1 MEYTLEQLK
10 MIFDCI
16 PGIAVMNVLRNGEH
30 HNLFFK
36 DSVPGFFGVS
46 KEEIINEYKQD
57 ASLIMLEEDRKVL
70 NSYAVG
76 IINTNHEIS
85 LSCRCKHAILGFIWV
100 QVIFRYLGTYQGDPI
115 YLSVFHGEGKDL
127 ATNAPGGII
136 VYSGEGDDQLYYIS
150 PNMLRM
156 LGYCET
162 EFRTKVKNHFS
173 LIIYQKDRKQV
184 ISDIDQQV
192 AKDNYVNIDYR
203 IEKKDKTLM
212 WVHNEGHCV
221 VDETGRKTCYVSI
234 NDVTETIREKERLTL
249 QTSEME
255 RIIANI
261 PSGIMVYKVKKSKI
275 EFVAANNTVFNELG
289 LSREQLVNGVQKD
302 FVKIIHPD
310 DLKNTVSIMSKFGTP
325 NAHFSFITRLRSNK
339 EANYKWLRFE
349 TKTVNAKDEVFAYS
363 IISDVTIE
371 KENEQALEKKRQY
384 ELERFNHEYQLLVMS
399 KTNSLCM
406 FVLNLSKNTCDLLN
420 GKSQGWVDLIADKSV
435 DGLLNNVIKYIDN
448 EDAQHAF
455 SKVMSCKSLLTLY
468 EEGQRMQEMVYRRS
482 DEKGNLIWVRLV
494 VSMLEEPISH
504 DVVAAM
510 YSEDIDTQ
518 IKDREIIQRVTDREF
533 DYIALINVKTHKY
546 QSRYIGNVLKNY
558 QEFNGEKLNVTWDYE
573 TVVERAILNWI
584 DEDKREEMRQK
595 LQLNYVIK
603 QLKDDEV
610 FKLVLSG
617 NSPTGENWKQLRFSW
632 LDDTNNWIM
641 VEQMDITEMII
652 KQREELMERLN
663 TEQELRQVAVTANKM
678 KSDFLSNVS
687 HDMRT
692 PLNAVLGYDRL
703 ALETDDIELK
713 DRYLK
718 KIRSAGETLHSL
730 IDDTLDLQ
738 KIESGKMV
746 LKKSISECTSIIAG
760 VVDSVKPMMDAKGIN
775 FELVKCQQ
783 VETYV
788 NVDYM
793 RIEEILINLLSNAIK
808 FTKPE
813 GNIKMQI
820 NCEDLDKQYIE
831 TRIVISDDGIG
842 ISDGFLPKVFE
853 PFAQERGVDNFDT
866 GGSGLGLS
874 IVKKL
879 VDLMGGTISVDSE
892 LNKGTVFTVKLK
904 LERAEPVEHR
914 EESVDVSA
922 INLNGKRVL
931 LCEDNDMNREIVH
944 MILAKWGVLVDETSN
959 GALAIQKYAE
969 AEPNT
974 YDAILM
980 DIRMPIVDG
989 YQATAAIRNSKHAD
1003 AGKIPIIAMSADAY
1017 SEDIRRC
1024 LDSGMNA
1031 HLAKP
1036 INQEILYKELGKWLN
1051 KQS

>member
-1 MEYTLEQLK
+1 
-10 MIFDCI
+10 
-16 PGIAVMNVLRNGEH
+16 
-30 HNLFFK
+30 
-36 DSVPGFFGVS
+36 
-46 KEEIINEYKQD
+46 
-57 ASLIMLEEDRKVL
+57 
-70 NSYAVG
+70 
-76 IINTNHEIS
+76 
-85 LSCRCKHAILGFIWV
+85 
-100 QVIFRYLGTYQGDPI
+100 
-115 YLSVFHGEGKDL
+115 
-127 ATNAPGGII
+127 
-136 VYSGEGDDQLYYIS
+136 
-150 PNMLRM
+150 
-156 LGYCET
+156 
-162 EFRTKVKNHFS
+162 
-173 LIIYQKDRKQV
+173 
-184 ISDIDQQV
+184 
-192 AKDNYVNIDYR
+192 
-203 IEKKDKTLM
+203 
-212 WVHNEGHCV
+212 
-221 VDETGRKTCYVSI
+221 
-234 NDVTETIREKERLTL
+234 
-249 QTSEME
+249 
-255 RIIANI
+255 
-261 PSGIMVYKVKKSKI
+261 
-275 EFVAANNTVFNELG
+275 
-289 LSREQLVNGVQKD
+289 
-302 FVKIIHPD
+302 
-310 DLKNTVSIMSKFGTP
+310 
-325 NAHFSFITRLRSNK
+325 
-339 EANYKWLRFE
+339 
-349 TKTVNAKDEVFAYS
+349 
-363 IISDVTIE
+363 
-371 KENEQALEKKRQY
+371 
-384 ELERFNHEYQLLVMS
+384 
-399 KTNSLCM
+399 
-406 FVLNLSKNTCDLLN
+406 
-420 GKSQGWVDLIADKSV
+420 
-435 DGLLNNVIKYIDN
+435 
-448 EDAQHAF
+448 
-455 SKVMSCKSLLTLY
+455 
-468 EEGQRMQEMVYRRS
+468 
-482 DEKGNLIWVRLV
+482 
-494 VSMLEEPISH
+494 
-504 DVVAAM
+504 
-510 YSEDIDTQ
+510 
-518 IKDREIIQRVTDREF
+518 
-533 DYIALINVKTHKY
+533 
-546 QSRYIGNVLKNY
+546 
-558 QEFNGEKLNVTWDYE
+558 
-573 TVVERAILNWI
+573 
-584 DEDKREEMRQK
+584 MRQK